1 MRHTSKKWLEIA
13 AIALSASL
21 VMSGCGGNA
30 ANNNTNET
38 KPTNQ
43 GQGGASAA
51 EAPIEIIWANNFNT
65 PEEDGNYVQTELEKK
80 FNVKIKNIKLERGT
94 WKEQFS
100 VLLASGDIPD
110 IFPVD
115 ANETDMVQW
124 ADQGIIATID
134 KAEIESL
141 MPKYAAALDSVD
153 SGAWGV
159 GLYNEK
165 NWGIPKIW
173 PGGLDGFIPGYN
185 EAWLKNIGYSE
196 PPKTLEELED
206 VLTKFVN
213 EDPDKNGKKD
223 TYGLIGRGK
232 LPEQLFTSVFSAF
245 AVSPYQFKKD
255 ASGNVVYGGITEET
269 RSALALLSKWYKAG
283 LIDPEF
289 ITSDNNEINIKFA
302 DQKVG
307 MVDNGKWANFYKES
321 GFVAKPGLE
330 KGQIFVPGKPF
341 TAPDGVAY
349 SFAYGARQAPVLFGV
364 QLEKDEKKRH
374 KIMEILEYVSTD
386 SEGFLLT
393 GFGQLGVSYDME
405 GDLAIPKADE
415 EVSAPKMGAGNFY
428 NPLSSTDTS
437 MEKHTVKQELLDLRD
452 KITPGVT
459 PLLDVLGPA
468 VLTSKPKY
476 WGNLKTLQDTFVI
489 KAITGEANTGKDF
502 DNFKDSWLKA
512 GGQEVTDEVNKV
524 LADRK

>member
-30 ANNNTNET
+30 ANNSTNET
-38 KPTNQ
+38 KATNQ

-165 NWGIPKIW
+165 T
-173 PGGLDGFIPGYN
+173 GGSRKFGQV
-185 EAWLKNIGYSE
+185 
-196 PPKTLEELED
+196 
-206 VLTKFVN
+206 VLM
-213 EDPDKNGKKD
+213 D
-223 TYGLIGRGK
+223 
-232 LPEQLFTSVFSAF
+232 LFRA
-245 AVSPYQFKKD
+245 
-255 ASGNVVYGGITEET
+255 I
-269 RSALALLSKWYKAG
+269 
-283 LIDPEF
+283 
-289 ITSDNNEINIKFA
+289 
-302 DQKVG
+302 
-307 MVDNGKWANFYKES
+307 M
-321 GFVAKPGLE
+321 KPG
-330 KGQIFVPGKPF
+330 
-341 TAPDGVAY
+341 
-349 SFAYGARQAPVLFGV
+349 
-364 QLEKDEKKRH
+364 
-374 KIMEILEYVSTD
+374 
-386 SEGFLLT
+386 
-393 GFGQLGVSYDME
+393 
-405 GDLAIPKADE
+405 
-415 EVSAPKMGAGNFY
+415 
-428 NPLSSTDTS
+428 
-437 MEKHTVKQELLDLRD
+437 
-452 KITPGVT
+452 
-459 PLLDVLGPA
+459 
-468 VLTSKPKY
+468 
-476 WGNLKTLQDTFVI
+476 
-489 KAITGEANTGKDF
+489 
-502 DNFKDSWLKA
+502 
-512 GGQEVTDEVNKV
+512 
-524 LADRK
+524 